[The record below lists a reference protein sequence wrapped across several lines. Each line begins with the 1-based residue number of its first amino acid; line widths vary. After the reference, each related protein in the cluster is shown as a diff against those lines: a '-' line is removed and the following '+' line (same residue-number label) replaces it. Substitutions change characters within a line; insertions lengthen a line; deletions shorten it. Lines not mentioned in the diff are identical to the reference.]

1 MKETTKEKVVV
12 PESAITVVVVVVV
25 VASASPVSAKQH
37 ITRMLRGCCAMR
49 LRGLEELS
57 KSMTFM
63 SGADL
68 SLLKDKPEQI
78 RIALLQLVHYYKQVL
93 DMYIYKYQN
102 VYRNL

>member
-25 VASASPVSAKQH
+25 VASASPVSAKH
-37 ITRMLRGCCAMR
+37 ITRMLRGCFARR

-93 DMYIYKYQN
+93 DMYIYTYTN